1 MAKKTAAKKK
11 VVKEPKA
18 IPAAKVKLSKETKA
32 NKVTKPKKSSKIS
45 KVTKTVGANKGSTVA
60 LGSKLKEPVKNK
72 NIETKSV
79 KIKADK
85 SIVKNQLQ
93 SKAEKKIEV
102 SSKKFETPSA
112 VESKKIKLSAET
124 EVLGQEN
131 YASKQLA
138 KVERSQLSD
147 EQMRWYD
154 FAKKYGKVKP
164 RDYKMTE
171 QYEANTPIL
180 HKILGWGY
188 ITSNEFDRLEVVFE
202 SGKKMLIS
210 NYKAN

>member
-11 VVKEPKA
+11 VVKEPKVM
-18 IPAAKVKLSKETKA
+18 PAAKAKLSKETKA
-32 NKVTKPKKSSKIS
+32 NKVTKPNKSSKIS

-60 LGSKLKEPVKNK
+60 LGSKLKESVK

-102 SSKKFETPSA
+102 SSKKIETPSA
-112 VESKKIKLSAET
+112 VESKKNKLSAET

-210 NYKAN
+210 NYKSN